1 MTHAHSMT
9 RMRAPDVN
17 PTTKFR
23 ISINNADGDYKLP
36 AAFFHRLFRIS
47 KVCRER
53 GGGTREGEREGRR
66 GEKEKERLVQ
76 LNTISLLNTSNTTA
90 LDQKLSRF

>member
-1 MTHAHSMT
+1 MTHARGMT

-17 PTTKFR
+17 STTKFR

-36 AAFFHRLFRIS
+36 AAFFHRLFRVN
-47 KVCRER
+47 KVRRER
-53 GGGTREGEREGRR
+53 GGVAREGEGGRR
-66 GEKEKERLVQ
+66 GEKEKEHLVQ